1 MEFDQDTESNSP
13 TSGTC
18 QGVSSSLFEIWDLG
32 SCSSSSAVGSAI
44 GFLAVERP
52 AQFVVHSDVEA
63 ELRDILPGLL
73 DYTVFA
79 LQFHLH
85 AFSFAFLLIFFWLLG
100 A

>member
-1 MEFDQDTESNSP
+1 MLQLEFGQDAAPDSP

-32 SCSSSSAVGSAI
+32 SCSSSAVGGSAI

-52 AQFVVHSDVEA
+52 ALLVVHSA
-63 ELRDILPGLL
+63 STSELRNILPVLL

-79 LQFHLH
+79 LQFHLC
-85 AFSFAFLLIFFWLLG
+85 AFSFAFLL
-100 A
+100 AS